1 MTIKDYF
8 SKNFKFHKKFYIC
21 AYNSF
26 NSTEKKLFFC
36 IYIFMTK
43 GKDIDMMSNSE
54 IKLLMRDLE
63 NEFYSIQ
70 HNIKNEA
77 FDV

>member
-1 MTIKDYF
+1 
-8 SKNFKFHKKFYIC
+8 
-21 AYNSF
+21 
-26 NSTEKKLFFC
+26 
-36 IYIFMTK
+36 MTK

-63 NEFYSIQ
+63 NEFYYIQ